1 VAALLPFLLGIS
13 PLGVSGIFTMR
24 LSKSQTM
31 PPIPGD
37 SAVFSPLTL
46 TASRILRRVRPA
58 VLASGLCTVFGLER
72 RKPFRS
78 RHGLFFVSPVS
89 SLGNT
94 LIEEGEYEPSMAA
107 VLQKYLKPGDV
118 FIDLGA
124 NEGYFSVIAS
134 GLVGKG
140 GRVIA
145 IEPQARLQMVIQ
157 ANLELNGCSN
167 VEVHHILLSAADGES
182 TLTLTPLNT
191 GASSMTPS
199 LQRLRRIMPVE
210 RVPSRTLG
218 SFLESIPITT
228 CDFMKVD
235 IEGAEWD
242 VFMGAGEVLRRG
254 IIRRFALDIHNGILA
269 ARGIRGRDLHEF
281 VLSCGYALDDSLGP
295 WVYER
300 VR

>member
-1 VAALLPFLLGIS
+1 MPAIS
-13 PLGVSGIFTMR
+13 
-24 LSKSQTM
+24 
-31 PPIPGD
+31 GD
-37 SAVFSPLTL
+37 SAAFSPLTL

-58 VLASGLCTVFGLER
+58 MLASGLCTVCGLGR
-72 RKPFRS
+72 RKPVKS
-78 RHGLFFVSPVS
+78 RHGVFFISPVNG
-89 SLGNT
+89 LGNI
-94 LIEEGEYEPSMAA
+94 LIEEGEYEPLMTT

-145 IEPQARLQMVIQ
+145 IEPQSRLQMVIRT
-157 ANLELNGCSN
+157 NLELNGCSN
-167 VEVHHILLSAADGES
+167 VETHQLLLSAADGES
-182 TLTLTPLNT
+182 MLMLTTELNT
-191 GASSMTPS
+191 GASSMCAS
-199 LQRLRRIMPVE
+199 RQRLRRIMPVE
-210 RVPSRTLG
+210 RVPSQTLG
-218 SFLESIPITT
+218 SFLERIRITT

-242 VFMGAGEVLRRG
+242 VFMGAGQVLRRG
-254 IIRRFALDIHNGILA
+254 IIRRFVLEIHNDILE
-269 ARGIRGRDLHEF
+269 ARGVRGRDLHEF
-281 VLSCGYALDDSLGP
+281 VLSCGYTLDDSLGP